1 MAIETA
7 LERQTLLR
15 HVLDDALQ
23 RRDFAL
29 VASAVGAAKRHT
41 LAARAVVPAAT
52 AEPTAGGFRSR
63 RGRGRRVRVRPRGD
77 ALETSSDG
85 WFASLARA
93 NNLGVSRKLR
103 RERRG
108 RRSKGGER
116 RRRGLRPGLERGDER
131 GGSSSSIGA
140 TPPDDVVR
148 VVGASSSAFGIV
160 PGSGLGVDSR
170 ARSGSRS
177 RVVFGR
183 WSSARAA
190 YADARGVVGRFR
202 RRGRGAR
209 KRGDGRRSV
218 PRGCQR
224 RDRRGDPG
232 RGCRERG
239 EGEAATRG
247 GRGRRRREGG
257 GGGWRR
263 GRANG
268 RRRRDWRARRFR
280 RGRGVGFVRLG
291 ALERLEL
298 RPALR
303 RRRRLTRHRARI
315 RARDAARDPI
325 ARATALADSLARHRA
340 RSCGNGNSATTLVVV
355 ALVRTTN
362 EVPALPRPRRPPRA
376 RGSED
381 GGSQPRP
388 ASLRGGGY
396 RQRRGRR
403 PAGQVRDDPRARHR
417 AASPQGA
424 RAREFVPPR
433 RSARPARF

>member
-1 MAIETA
+1 MDVDVESESDRAGTRSKPPPRVGSA
-7 LERQTLLR
+7 S
-15 HVLDDALQ
+15 
-23 RRDFAL
+23 FAARTISASRE
-29 VASAVGAAKRHT
+29 ASAR
-41 LAARAVVPAAT
+41 T
-52 AEPTAGGFRSR
+52 A
-63 RGRGRRVRVRPRGD
+63 
-77 ALETSSDG
+77 
-85 WFASLARA
+85 
-93 NNLGVSRKLR
+93 
-103 RERRG
+103 RG

-160 PGSGLGVDSR
+160 PGSGLGVGSR

-190 YADARGVVGRFR
+190 YADATGVVGRFDAAGA
-202 RRGRGAR
+202 GRGGEATGVGASR
-209 KRGDGRRSV
+209 AGANVGTDEETRAAGAASGGGGGGDA
-218 PRGCQR
+218 
-224 RDRRGDPG
+224 
-232 RGCRERG
+232 RG
-239 EGEAATRG
+239 EGEAATRA
-247 GRGRRRREGG
+247 GRGRRRC
-257 GGGWRR
+257 

-280 RGRGVGFVRLG
+280 RGRGFGFVRLG

-325 ARATALADSLARHRA
+325 ARATALADSLGAPPRA
-340 RSCGNGNSATTLVVV
+340 LLWQREFVSATTLVVV

-362 EVPALPRPRRPPRA
+362 EVPALPRPRRP
-376 RGSED
+376 
-381 GGSQPRP
+381 
-388 ASLRGGGY
+388 LT
-396 RQRRGRR
+396 
-403 PAGQVRDDPRARHR
+403 
-417 AASPQGA
+417 GA
-424 RAREFVPPR
+424 RVGGWRISTSTGVSPR
-433 RSARPARF
+433 RWLPPTTRSPPSRTGSR